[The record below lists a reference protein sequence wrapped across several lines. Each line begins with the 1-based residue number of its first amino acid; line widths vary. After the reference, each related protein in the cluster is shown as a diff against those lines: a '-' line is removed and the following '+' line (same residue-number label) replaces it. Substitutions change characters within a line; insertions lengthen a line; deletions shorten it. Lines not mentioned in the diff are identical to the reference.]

1 MKPRL
6 PVLSGSP
13 LPPLYA
19 GWAAELLTGPVPDE
33 SQATCS
39 DCAMCSTSAAPASAS
54 EFFFNPRT
62 KCCTYVPALANFLVG
77 RILADDEPASA
88 RGRASVE
95 SRLQA
100 GVAVTPLG
108 LGQPPT
114 FRFLYDKTVPGSF
127 GHSVALRCPHYLED
141 EGGKCGV
148 WRHRASVCTTWFCKH
163 VRGAVGQKFW
173 QALHQLLSGVEHS
186 LSRWCVLQLDVGPDA
201 LAKLFP
207 MPRQAGTADVMD
219 WRALDGIVDPA
230 VYRSLWGRWLGRET
244 EFYETCG
251 RLVGSLK
258 WPDVVAI
265 GGPDIQIF
273 AHLVRE
279 AHAALGSDEIPER
292 IKIGKLAVISTDQAS
307 SCVCGYNGGDPL
319 ELPKALMDVL
329 PHFDGRPT
337 REALASI
344 RAEAGI
350 AVDPALV
357 RKLVDFEI
365 LVACEP
371 AAG

>member
-1 MKPRL
+1 MKSRL

-13 LPPLYA
+13 LPPFYA
-19 GWAAELLTGPVPDE
+19 GWTAELLTGPVPHE
-33 SQATCS
+33 SEATCS
-39 DCAMCSTSAAPASAS
+39 DCAMCSTGARPAGAS
-54 EFFFNPRT
+54 EFFYNPRT

-77 RILADDEPASA
+77 RILADDDPAAA

-100 GVAVTPLG
+100 GIAVTPLG

-114 FRFLYDKTVPGSF
+114 FTFLYDKTVPGSF
-127 GHSVALRCPHYLED
+127 GHSLALRCPHYLEE

-173 QALHQLLSGVEHS
+173 QALHRLLSGVEHS
-186 LSRWCVLQLDVGPDA
+186 LCRWCVLQLDVGAAA
-201 LAKLFP
+201 LEKLFP
-207 MPRQAGTADVMD
+207 MPRQAGKPDVMD
-219 WRALDGIVDPA
+219 WHNLDNIVDPA
-230 VYRSLWGRWLGRET
+230 VYRSLWGRWAGREA
-244 EFYETCG
+244 EFYKECG
-251 RLVGSLK
+251 RLIDSLK

-265 GGPDIQIF
+265 GGPDIQIS
-273 AHLVRE
+273 ARLVRE
-279 AHAALGSDEIPER
+279 AHGALLSEETPECV
-292 IKIGKLAVISTDQAS
+292 KIGKLSILSANRDS
-307 SCVCGYNGGDPL
+307 SCVYGYSGTDAL
-319 ELPKALMDVL
+319 ELPGALMDVL
-329 PHFDGRPT
+329 PYFDGRPT
-337 REALASI
+337 REALARI
-344 RAEAGI
+344 EAETGI

-365 LVACEP
+365 LVPGEP